1 MCVLQVV
8 EQRLDIDDIVCVC
21 GSGGMA
27 AGLAIANYLNSSPY
41 RSVCHWTD
49 IGKTPIH
56 VIFGKVSG

>member
-41 RSVCHWTD
+41 KSVCNWTD
-49 IGKTPIH
+49 MGKPQIMSCQG
-56 VIFGKVSG
+56 FP